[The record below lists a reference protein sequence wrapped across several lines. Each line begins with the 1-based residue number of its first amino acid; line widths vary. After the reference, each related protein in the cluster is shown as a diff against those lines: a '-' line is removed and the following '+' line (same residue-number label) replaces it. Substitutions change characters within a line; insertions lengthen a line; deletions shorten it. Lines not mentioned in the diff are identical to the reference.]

1 MCENK
6 HCQWHAVWNTKLQG
20 RCKGRKLSSL
30 YLQIFIVKKHLAY
43 SFIVQ
48 AVTFWKSAPVEPSR
62 QHRYAALIQ
71 TFQKLQLFCTAW
83 YDVESKY
90 KKRALPEA
98 NGNWTAKA
106 LIIWQWVKVLSYSC
120 KTTKFNWIPKMCS
133 NRTMCGKF
141 RMSFFKLFYF
151 KGRME
156 LGWNQRRTTQVLRQ
170 VCLSHSSL
178 FLLQR
183 KHIHI
188 HYCTVHLPMCNNTA
202 V

>member
-1 MCENK
+1 MLSETRSYKGDVKVENF
-6 HCQWHAVWNTKLQG
+6 QAFIY
-20 RCKGRKLSSL
+20 RYLSSKNTLHILLL
-30 YLQIFIVKKHLAY
+30 YKQSLSGSRRLSNLRVSTDTQHWFKH
-43 SFIVQ
+43 F
-48 AVTFWKSAPVEPSR
+48 KSCSSSA
-62 QHRYAALIQ
+62 QHGM
-71 TFQKLQLFCTAW
+71 
-83 YDVESKY
+83 DVESKY